1 MNIQLS
7 EKEVLYLYGNLQK
20 ELKKLNNIK
29 PKSTVKTD
37 IQLHESIIQSIETCM
52 PQLKTLSF

>member
-7 EKEVLYLYGNLQK
+7 EKEILYLYGNLK
-20 ELKKLNNIK
+20 KDLKKLNNIK

-37 IQLHESIIQSIETCM
+37 IQLHESIIQSIETSM